1 MMERKG
7 KVGTERNGEGVEEV
21 AKKKMGVVVYRMYRG
36 EEIAKEKVKGLEER
50 RRRWERVQK
59 KEKRI

>member
-1 MMERKG
+1 
-7 KVGTERNGEGVEEV
+7 
-21 AKKKMGVVVYRMYRG
+21 MYRG
-36 EEIAKEKVKGLEER
+36 EEIAKEKVKGLKE

>member
-1 MMERKG
+1 
-7 KVGTERNGEGVEEV
+7 
-21 AKKKMGVVVYRMYRG
+21 MYRG

-59 KEKRI
+59 KKEYEEVC

>member
-1 MMERKG
+1 
-7 KVGTERNGEGVEEV
+7 
-21 AKKKMGVVVYRMYRG
+21 MYRE
-36 EEIAKEKVKGLEER
+36 EEIAKEKIKGGLEE

>member
-1 MMERKG
+1 
-7 KVGTERNGEGVEEV
+7 
-21 AKKKMGVVVYRMYRG
+21 MYRG
-36 EEIAKEKVKGLEER
+36 EEIAKEKVKGLKER

>member
-1 MMERKG
+1 
-7 KVGTERNGEGVEEV
+7 
-21 AKKKMGVVVYRMYRG
+21 MYRG
-36 EEIAKEKVKGLEER
+36 EEIAKEKIKGGLEER

>member
-1 MMERKG
+1 
-7 KVGTERNGEGVEEV
+7 
-21 AKKKMGVVVYRMYRG
+21 MYRG

-50 RRRWERVQK
+50 RRWERVQK

>member
-1 MMERKG
+1 
-7 KVGTERNGEGVEEV
+7 
-21 AKKKMGVVVYRMYRG
+21 MYRG
-36 EEIAKEKVKGLEER
+36 EEIAKEKVKGLEEK

>member
-1 MMERKG
+1 
-7 KVGTERNGEGVEEV
+7 
-21 AKKKMGVVVYRMYRG
+21 MYRG
-36 EEIAKEKVKGLEER
+36 EEITKEKVKGLEER

>member
-1 MMERKG
+1 
-7 KVGTERNGEGVEEV
+7 
-21 AKKKMGVVVYRMYRG
+21 MYRG
-36 EEIAKEKVKGLEER
+36 EEIAKEKVKGLEKR

>member
-1 MMERKG
+1 
-7 KVGTERNGEGVEEV
+7 
-21 AKKKMGVVVYRMYRG
+21 MYR

>member
-1 MMERKG
+1 
-7 KVGTERNGEGVEEV
+7 
-21 AKKKMGVVVYRMYRG
+21 MYRG
-36 EEIAKEKVKGLEER
+36 EEIVKEKVKGLEEK

>member
-1 MMERKG
+1 
-7 KVGTERNGEGVEEV
+7 
-21 AKKKMGVVVYRMYRG
+21 MYRG
-36 EEIAKEKVKGLEER
+36 EETAKEKVKGLEER